1 MGSDNFQSGSAV
13 SEQRP
18 QHQTLR
24 RLTQI
29 INGRRWWQLFPE
41 LLLFNSQAYILSP
54 NEPSNRANFPILNL
68 QAVCY
73 SYSLCRCLYPLEK
86 QSLRKMVLSLGNS
99 LSLRITTLGNLTLLL
114 CILHFIT
121 RLVIGNYQIK
131 LVFYL
136 VIFFRGL
143 RLIWKMVIIKFIQ
156 VFLSTTSLTKSLN
169 FKVNKSIWVSRTA
182 RLTCIFKP
190 HI

>member
-1 MGSDNFQSGSAV
+1 MEGDK
-13 SEQRP
+13 EP
-18 QHQTLR
+18 
-24 RLTQI
+24 
-29 INGRRWWQLFPE
+29 FPK
-41 LLLFNSQAYILSP
+41 LLLLHSQAHILSP
-54 NEPSNRANFPILNL
+54 SEASHRTKFPILNL

-73 SYSLCRCLYPLEK
+73 SYSLWRCLYPLEK
-86 QSLRKMVLSLGNS
+86 QSLRKMAPSLGSS
-99 LSLRITTLGNLTLLL
+99 LSLRITALGNLTLLL
-114 CILHFIT
+114 SILHFIT

-136 VIFFRGL
+136 VIFFHGP

-169 FKVNKSIWVSRTA
+169 FKVNKSIWASCTA